1 MADLPGDPTNW
12 DWENILDFPDV
23 STIIL
28 PWHANEPSANFSED
42 LLAPL
47 ETLRLLEVQNSLEEN
62 HRSQDGT
69 EEEAASR
76 IRKRDPR
83 LTCENF
89 LAGRVPCACP
99 EMEENEEE
107 EEQDGS
113 RKRAKVGIVRCQVP
127 SCEADI
133 SHLKGYHR
141 RHRVCLSCVNAAT
154 VVLDD
159 VPQRY
164 CQQCGKFHLLPDF
177 DEGKRSCRRK
187 LERHNTRRRRKPVGD
202 KTSVQGRTSRTKSSL
217 QNVDTEPYICATSA
231 QDSKSLSSL
240 GTGEKQASSI
250 GEEFQIS
257 EVEQPYKDRSFVD
270 IVELRS
276 ADDNKVPNSSRPVIV
291 PIELEG
297 TPIPDNDRVCGEY
310 LNDQERKFSE
320 NSQAS
325 PLKMLVRSQDHDDST
340 YTEFNEH
347 SYTGLL
353 AEDNSHKDKHLHS
366 SSGWNQRDK
375 ETCPSRSYLSSTGQE
390 KNLPYTSLC
399 PTGRISF
406 KLYDWNPAEFPR
418 RLRQQILQWLA
429 NMPIELEGY
438 IRPGCTI
445 LTSFIALPQ
454 YMWEMLSADAT
465 SYISNFLSGSESILS
480 GRGNMLV
487 YLNNIVMQIENGE
500 ASLMNTKINQRVPQ
514 LYSVHP
520 VFIEA
525 GQPIEI
531 VACGKNLFQSKFRF
545 LISFGGSY
553 LHLQSCEAIH
563 LEKQKSNFN
572 RKENIFHASNHES
585 CKIFIPSTD
594 SRLFG
599 PAFVEVENEAGI
611 SNFIPILIGD
621 KQICSEFELLAR
633 KLMKCRICC
642 RSGSEDVAIPSPSFD
657 MDKSN
662 LVKQQSMLDLFLD
675 IAWVIK
681 DPEPEENE
689 IQVNHA
695 HLQRLNHLFSFLI
708 DGQFVSVMDKLLHSP
723 KVIKIIKQAYG
734 PSNYFNDADVELLC
748 NHVEHAWN
756 SVRKKME
763 YKNIS
768 NSQQFV
774 EKVLLQGQPGN
785 QQPYKCSDESQVVEE
800 IQTRIKFSSGIESGD
815 TRVLSVEEN
824 NVFMPLLEKEF
835 CSEISTGLKNK
846 ANSGV
851 QKMVDVACAKMLR
864 IDLNRDIRVDRRIF
878 ILTITFVA
886 VCAGICVAL
895 QHPHQVMKISM
906 SLRRCL
912 HGLHKGQGVAS
923 DP

>member
-1 MADLPGDPTNW
+1 MADLSGDPTNSVTW
-12 DWENILDFPDV
+12 DWENILYFPDV
-23 STIIL
+23 SPSIF
-28 PWHANEPSANFSED
+28 PWHAEEQPSANFSEE

-47 ETLRLLEVQNSLEEN
+47 ETLQILEVQNSLEEN
-62 HRSQDGT
+62 RSQDVT
-69 EEEAASR
+69 EEETASR

-99 EMEENEEE
+99 EMEEIEEE
-107 EEQDGS
+107 EEHDGS

-127 SCEADI
+127 SCESDI

-187 LERHNTRRRRKPVGD
+187 LERHNTRRRRKPAGD
-202 KTSVQGRTSRTKSSL
+202 KASVQGRTSRTKSPL
-217 QNVDTEPYICATSA
+217 QNADAEPYIYATSA
-231 QDSKSLSSL
+231 QESKSLSSL
-240 GTGEKQASSI
+240 GTGEKQASSVS
-250 GEEFQIS
+250 EEFQIS
-257 EVEQPYKDRSFVD
+257 EVEQPYKDRSCVD

-276 ADDNKVPNSSRPVIV
+276 ADDNKVSNSARPVIV

-297 TPIPDNDRVCGEY
+297 TLVPDSDRGCGEY
-310 LNDQERKFSE
+310 LNDGERKFIE
-320 NSQAS
+320 NNQAS
-325 PLKMLVRSQDHDDST
+325 PLKMLVGSQDRDDST

-353 AEDNSHKDKHLHS
+353 TDENSHKDKLLHS

-375 ETCPSRSYLSSTGQE
+375 GTGPSRSSLSSTGQE
-390 KNLPYTSLC
+390 KNLPYTSVC

-445 LTSFIALPQ
+445 LTCFIALPQ
-454 YMWEMLSADAT
+454 CMWEKLSADAT
-465 SYISNFLSGSESILS
+465 SYICSLLSGSESILS

-500 ASLMNTKINQRVPQ
+500 ASVVNTKINQRVPQ

-553 LHLQSCEAIH
+553 LHHHSCEAIP
-563 LEKQKSNFN
+563 LQKENSNFR
-572 RKENIFHASNHES
+572 RKENTFYASNHES

-599 PAFVEVENEAGI
+599 PAFIEVENEAGI

-621 KQICSEFELLAR
+621 KQICSEFQFLEQE
-633 KLMKCRICC
+633 LMKCRICYGN
-642 RSGSEDVAIPSPSFD
+642 GSEDVAITSPSFD
-657 MDKSN
+657 MHKSN
-662 LVKQQSMLDLFLD
+662 LVKRQSILDLLLD

-681 DPEPEENE
+681 DPEPEEIE

-708 DGQFVSVMDKLLHSP
+708 DGQFLSVMDRLLHSP
-723 KVIKIIKQAYG
+723 KVTKIIKQVYR
-734 PSNYFNDADVELLC
+734 PSNHFNVADVELLY
-748 NHVEHAWN
+748 NHVEHAWK
-756 SVRKKME
+756 SVRKKMD
-763 YKNIS
+763 YKDIN
-768 NSQQFV
+768 NFQQFV

-785 QQPYKCSDESQVVEE
+785 QQPYKCSDESQVIEE
-800 IQTRIKFSSGIESGD
+800 IQTGIKSSSGIESGD

-835 CSEISTGLKNK
+835 CSDISIGLKHKTNL
-846 ANSGV
+846 GV
-851 QKMVDVACAKMLR
+851 QKMIDVR
-864 IDLNRDIRVDRRIF
+864 IRADY
-878 ILTITFVA
+878 
-886 VCAGICVAL
+886 
-895 QHPHQVMKISM
+895 H
-906 SLRRCL
+906 
-912 HGLHKGQGVAS
+912 
-923 DP
+923 

>member
-1 MADLPGDPTNW
+1 MADLSGDPTNSVTW
-12 DWENILDFPDV
+12 DWENILYFPDV
-23 STIIL
+23 SPSIF
-28 PWHANEPSANFSED
+28 PWHAEEQPSANFSEE

-47 ETLRLLEVQNSLEEN
+47 ETLQILEVQNSLEEN
-62 HRSQDGT
+62 RSQDVT
-69 EEEAASR
+69 EEETASR

-99 EMEENEEE
+99 EMEEIEEE
-107 EEQDGS
+107 EEHDGS

-127 SCEADI
+127 SCESDI

-187 LERHNTRRRRKPVGD
+187 LERHNTRRRRKPAGD
-202 KTSVQGRTSRTKSSL
+202 KASVQGRTSRTKSPL
-217 QNVDTEPYICATSA
+217 QNADAEPYIYATSA
-231 QDSKSLSSL
+231 Q
-240 GTGEKQASSI
+240 
-250 GEEFQIS
+250 
-257 EVEQPYKDRSFVD
+257 
-270 IVELRS
+270 
-276 ADDNKVPNSSRPVIV
+276 
-291 PIELEG
+291 
-297 TPIPDNDRVCGEY
+297 
-310 LNDQERKFSE
+310 
-320 NSQAS
+320 
-325 PLKMLVRSQDHDDST
+325 
-340 YTEFNEH
+340 
-347 SYTGLL
+347 
-353 AEDNSHKDKHLHS
+353 
-366 SSGWNQRDK
+366 
-375 ETCPSRSYLSSTGQE
+375 
-390 KNLPYTSLC
+390 
-399 PTGRISF
+399 GRISF

-445 LTSFIALPQ
+445 LTCFIALPQ
-454 YMWEMLSADAT
+454 CMWEKLSADAT
-465 SYISNFLSGSESILS
+465 SYICSLLSGSESILS

-500 ASLMNTKINQRVPQ
+500 ASVVNTKINQRVPQ

-553 LHLQSCEAIH
+553 LHHHSCEAIP
-563 LEKQKSNFN
+563 LQKENSNFR
-572 RKENIFHASNHES
+572 RKENTFYASNHES

-599 PAFVEVENEAGI
+599 PAFIEVENEAGI

-621 KQICSEFELLAR
+621 KQICSEFQFLEQE
-633 KLMKCRICC
+633 LMKCRICYGN
-642 RSGSEDVAIPSPSFD
+642 GSEDVAITSPSFD
-657 MDKSN
+657 MHKSN
-662 LVKQQSMLDLFLD
+662 LVKRQSILDLLLD

-681 DPEPEENE
+681 DPEPEEIE

-708 DGQFVSVMDKLLHSP
+708 DGQFLSVMDRLLHSP
-723 KVIKIIKQAYG
+723 KVTKIIKQVYR
-734 PSNYFNDADVELLC
+734 PSNHFNVADVELLY
-748 NHVEHAWN
+748 NHVEHAWK
-756 SVRKKME
+756 SVRKKMD
-763 YKNIS
+763 YKDIN
-768 NSQQFV
+768 NFQQFV

-785 QQPYKCSDESQVVEE
+785 QQPYKCSDESQVIEE
-800 IQTRIKFSSGIESGD
+800 IQTGIKSSSGIESGD

-835 CSEISTGLKNK
+835 CSDISIGLKHKTNL
-846 ANSGV
+846 GV
-851 QKMVDVACAKMLR
+851 QKMIDVVGCAKMLR

-878 ILTITFVA
+878 ILTITFIA

-912 HGLHKGQGVAS
+912 HGLHKGQEVAS